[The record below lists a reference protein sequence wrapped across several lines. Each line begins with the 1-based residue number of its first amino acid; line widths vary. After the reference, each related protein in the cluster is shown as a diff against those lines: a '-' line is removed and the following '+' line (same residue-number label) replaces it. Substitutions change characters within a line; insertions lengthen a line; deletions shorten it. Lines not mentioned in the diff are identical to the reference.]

1 MAGASPLPGRNG
13 LLPSRMLWAGQ
24 LPSGPRAHREQEIRK
39 PFVLGKQH
47 YSFYHHL
54 QNNPSLKGINIWAKG
69 FENKGF
75 YQRRGGGSSLL
86 P

>member
-1 MAGASPLPGRNG
+1 MVARVPFLEEMGYCPR
-13 LLPSRMLWAGQ
+13 RMLWAGQ

-54 QNNPSLKGINIWAKG
+54 QNNPSIKGINIWAKG